1 MKRITTLT
9 IVLLLYITTIKSQT
23 FYVEYLY
30 NPSRGNCIEEKYQ
43 IQFKP
48 DIYYRIDLLN
58 QDKKHLKVK
67 EVTNNLDEVNRDYFN
82 RVLRIDNM
90 KITSAQLDFS
100 RVVPID
106 ADAENTHPKNI
117 FRISNNQVLAYPVV
131 ESFGEGIFFS
141 FNVELIN

>member
-1 MKRITTLT
+1 MTSTGCDFY
-9 IVLLLYITTIKSQT
+9 LLIYFIFLVVIFFIFFFFQAEDGIRDYDVTGVQT
-23 FYVEYLY
+23 CAL
-30 NPSRGNCIEEKYQ
+30 PIW
-43 IQFKP
+43 
-48 DIYYRIDLLN
+48 IDLLN

-67 EVTNNLDEVNRDYFN
+67 EVTNNLDEVN